1 MQYLRTNFIFSG
13 WICLILG
20 TGIVFC
26 DLDGVLSVIGTTMS
40 LAGLALI
47 LLGISS
53 KQQAMTPNQISTWK
67 PSKDDLDDPLAS
79 NFENKKIKFRI
90 DTTLDEPIK
99 TSILCGNCSEITIV
113 ENSKPKSFKCPK
125 CKLELWDEEE

>member
-13 WICLILG
+13 WICLIFG
-20 TGIVFC
+20 TGIVFS

-40 LAGLALI
+40 LAGLTLI

-53 KQQAMTPNQISTWK
+53 KQQAMTPNQISSWK
-67 PSKDDLDDPLAS
+67 PSKDDLDDPVAS

>member
-1 MQYLRTNFIFSG
+1 
-13 WICLILG
+13 LILG
-20 TGIVFC
+20 TGIVFS

>member
-20 TGIVFC
+20 TGIVFS
-26 DLDGVLSVIGTTMS
+26 DLDGMLSVIGTTMS
-40 LAGLALI
+40 VAGLTLI